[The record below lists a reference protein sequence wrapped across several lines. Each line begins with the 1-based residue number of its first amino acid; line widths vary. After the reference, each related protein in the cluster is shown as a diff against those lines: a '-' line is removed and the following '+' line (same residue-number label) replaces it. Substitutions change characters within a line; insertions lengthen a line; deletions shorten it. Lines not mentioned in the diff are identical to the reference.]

1 MAKESPS
8 EREKIDAS
16 VEKKLTALF
25 ELQAIDSKI
34 DKIRTIRGE
43 LPLEI
48 KDLEDSVETLATRLE
63 KMNEEYRASET
74 IITDKKNLMKDAE
87 AMIKKYKSQQSK
99 VRNNREY
106 ESLTKE
112 IEYQTL
118 EIQLAERK
126 IKDFKASLTTKKEQ
140 LEQLEEE
147 LKERKNRLKEKQG
160 ELDEI
165 IAETEKEET
174 ALLKRSKGAEALIEE
189 RLLSSYKRIRSNTRN
204 GLAVVPVERDAC
216 GGCFSKIPPQRQ
228 LDIKTHKKLL
238 VCEHC
243 GRVLVAPDIADKMML
258 LYKDENLR
266 KEMIQKGKQ
275 VIKEYNWDN
284 TAALLW
290 Q

>member
-1 MAKESPS
+1 MAKASLS
-8 EREKIDAS
+8 EREKIDTS
-16 VEKKLTALF
+16 IEKKLTALF

-34 DKIRTIRGE
+34 DKIRTVRGE

-48 KDLEDSVETLATRLE
+48 KELEDSVEALATRLE
-63 KMNEEYRASET
+63 KMNEEYRSSES
-74 IITDKKNLMKDAE
+74 IITDKKTLMKDAE
-87 AMIKKYKSQQSK
+87 AMIKKYKSQQNK

-126 IKDFKASLTTKKEQ
+126 IKDFKASLATKKEQ
-140 LEQLEEE
+140 IEQLEEDH
-147 LKERKNRLKEKQG
+147 KESKNRLKEKQG

-243 GRVLVAPDIADKMML
+243 GRVLVAPDIAEKM
-258 LYKDENLR
+258 
-266 KEMIQKGKQ
+266 KEK
-275 VIKEYNWDN
+275 V
-284 TAALLW
+284 
-290 Q
+290 

>member
-1 MAKESPS
+1 MAKSATLS

-16 VEKKLTALF
+16 VESKLSALF
-25 ELQAIDSKI
+25 ELQVIDSKI
-34 DKIRTIRGE
+34 DKIRTVRGE

-48 KDLEDSVETLATRLE
+48 KDLEDSVEQLATRLE
-63 KMNEEYRASET
+63 KMQEELRASET
-74 IITDKKNLMKDAE
+74 VISDKKNLMKDAE
-87 AMIKKYKSQQSK
+87 AMIKKYKSQQNK

-118 EIQLAERK
+118 EIALAERK
-126 IKDFKASLTTKKEQ
+126 IKEYKASLTAKKEQ
-140 LEQLEEE
+140 IELQEDE

-174 ALLKRSKGAEALIEE
+174 ALLKRSKSAEALIEE
-189 RLLSSYKRIRSNTRN
+189 RLLNSYKRIRSNTRN

-243 GRVLVAPDIADKMML
+243 GRVLVAPDIAEKMMA
-258 LYKDENLR
+258 K
-266 KEMIQKGKQ
+266 
-275 VIKEYNWDN
+275 V
-284 TAALLW
+284 
-290 Q
+290 

>member
-1 MAKESPS
+1 MAKS
-8 EREKIDAS
+8 EKNDSS
-16 VEKKLTALF
+16 VEGKLNALF
-25 ELQAIDSKI
+25 ELQVIDSKI
-34 DKIRTIRGE
+34 DKIRTVRGE

-48 KDLEDSVETLATRLE
+48 KDLEDSVEELATRLE
-63 KMNEEYRASET
+63 KMNDDYRASET
-74 IITDKKNLMKDAE
+74 AISDKKNLMKEAE
-87 AMIKKYKSQQSK
+87 VMIKKYKSQQSK

-126 IKDFKASLTTKKEQ
+126 IKDFKTSLSTKKEQ
-140 LEQLEEE
+140 VEQLEEE
-147 LKERKNRLKEKQG
+147 LKERKNSLKEKQG

-174 ALLKRSKGAEALIEE
+174 ALLKRSKSAEALIEE
-189 RLLSSYKRIRSNTRN
+189 TLLNSYKRIRSNTRN

-243 GRVLVAPDIADKMML
+243 GRVLVAPDIAEKA
-258 LYKDENLR
+258 
-266 KEMIQKGKQ
+266 KERL
-275 VIKEYNWDN
+275 N
-284 TAALLW
+284 
-290 Q
+290 